1 MLLTERI
8 HTVDILAPAADAA
21 GRASD
26 AISLKNT
33 TGPVI
38 IEASINQG
46 NSATVALTL
55 QQCTAV
61 DGTGAKALTV
71 AVPIYAS
78 QDVGGASGDILTR
91 QTDGVAFTTS
101 AATTRKTVRFV
112 VDPSTLDVAG
122 GFDCIRFTTGASN
135 AANITSGRAIVNP
148 KYPQTPQIS
157 VRVN

>member
-1 MLLTERI
+1 MFLAERI
-8 HTVDILAPAADAA
+8 HTVDIMAPAADAA
-21 GRASD
+21 GRSSD

-33 TGPVI
+33 SGPVI

-46 NSATVALTL
+46 NAATIALTL
-55 QQCTAV
+55 QQCTLV

-71 AVPIYAS
+71 SVPIYAS

-101 AATTRKTVRFV
+101 AAVTRKTVRFV
-112 VDPSTLDVAG
+112 VDPATLDLTG
-122 GFDCIRFTTGASN
+122 GFDCLRLTTGASN
-135 AANITSGRAIVNP
+135 VANITSARAIVAP
-148 KYPQTPQIS
+148 TYPQTPQAS